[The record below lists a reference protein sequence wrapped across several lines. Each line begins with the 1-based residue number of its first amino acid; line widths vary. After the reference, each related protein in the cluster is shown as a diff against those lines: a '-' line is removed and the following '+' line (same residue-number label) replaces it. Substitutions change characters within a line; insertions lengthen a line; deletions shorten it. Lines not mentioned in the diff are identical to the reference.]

1 MLMENVPAAQAEP
14 VKIGVLRIIS
24 AGPVFIALDKG
35 FFAAE
40 GLDPKLVIFDNAVP
54 MAMGATA
61 GDIDFGVSALS
72 GALYNLAAHD
82 ALRIIAASAR
92 EAPGFQATAYVVAN
106 RAFAA
111 GLRSLKDL
119 PGHSVSVP
127 VFGSPPHYSMALLAE
142 KYGYSLESVR
152 LVALG
157 SIANQVSGLIGGQ
170 TDAGLIQATAVMP
183 ALSRKEAVLLGF
195 VGDETPFQLSAV
207 YTATRTAN
215 DRRSTVEKF
224 LRAYRKGTT
233 AYHAA
238 FIGADERRKDGET
251 APETL
256 AILARHIGQ
265 SPEQI
270 ERAISY
276 MDADA
281 RLDVDDVLHQL
292 AWYHAQKLL
301 KQPVDPDHIID
312 RRFVIPLPKH

>member
-152 LVALG
+152 LVTLG

-170 TDAGLIQATAVMP
+170 TDAGLIQP
-183 ALSRKEAVLLGF
+183 PRSCRLSRARRPCSWASSAMRPHSSSARS
-195 VGDETPFQLSAV
+195 TPRRARPTIGALPWRNSCALTARALRPITPPSSAPMSAAK
-207 YTATRTAN
+207 TARPRQ
-215 DRRSTVEKF
+215 RRSPSS
-224 LRAYRKGTT
+224 R
-233 AYHAA
+233 
-238 FIGADERRKDGET
+238 
-251 APETL
+251 
-256 AILARHIGQ
+256 AILANHRSRSSARFPIWMRMRGSTSTTCCTS
-265 SPEQI
+265 SPGTT
-270 ERAISY
+270 
-276 MDADA
+276 
-281 RLDVDDVLHQL
+281 
-292 AWYHAQKLL
+292 
-301 KQPVDPDHIID
+301 
-312 RRFVIPLPKH
+312 RRSC